1 MFHSLP
7 RDGDSEPQRK
17 SVENELGQL
26 RCTNI
31 YIYMFRH
38 KPHENDALPTPLD
51 SAMTLLPP
59 HFCKVWGGGSKPC
72 ALPLRNVL
80 MQAPFALRA
89 LGAPCA
95 RRSPKPGE
103 RKIHLA
109 LPPPMNIPRMFVIL
123 VTSRLLVANK
133 SWAAPKLAAAAVL
146 SKKTDLRAPTTTGP
160 AFERSHT

>member
-1 MFHSLP
+1 MCSATCHGMATVNRSA
-7 RDGDSEPQRK
+7 
-17 SVENELGQL
+17 NQL
-26 RCTNI
+26 RTHWANSNAQCFATNH
-31 YIYMFRH
+31 M
-38 KPHENDALPTPLD
+38 KNDALPTPLD

-59 HFCKVWGGGSKPC
+59 HFCKVWGGGRKPC

-103 RKIHLA
+103 RKNHFA

-123 VTSRLLVANK
+123 VTSRLLVANN